1 MKFNSATLIVLTI
14 FLCCCSQQKETIID
28 EATAQNVMN
37 DVAARNKAYQPLT
50 ERDDTMM
57 QQVVVYYNK
66 YGTPNKRMEAYYLL
80 GSVYRDLHDAPKA
93 MEAFLDGINA
103 ADTTSKDCRYDILVR
118 LYGQRNDILCQQKL
132 YKQAAEEIL
141 MIDKYSLLAK
151 DTLYAMVAKWS
162 HLGMLYK
169 FEKYD
174 TVADGCW
181 RLLEE
186 CQSLGL
192 YNYAASQLCTSI
204 LANVEVGRIED
215 ARKLLSIYE
224 RDGGDVDTLTYV
236 STFPIYYYTK
246 GKVLTASGDLEQAEI
261 FFRRE
266 LTAQDWNNRQAAY
279 RGLHEVFQQRDIADS
294 AYKYAVLQCEAV
306 DSDYQEKVTE
316 NLQNLNKLYDYSRA
330 QEDSH
335 RKGVQLEQ
343 EQHRR
348 QRMWW
353 GGIVVL
359 IGGLFTF
366 YHLRM
371 QYRKRITDTELE
383 LERAN
388 MEQTE
393 MMLYVAELQDKL
405 RNTKDEYEREK
416 IMEELDNAKKDYD
429 NVRVVAKNLRRQYFS
444 NPLFRKMLLLIK
456 ERKIASDD
464 DYSMIELM
472 LQKEDE
478 SLMSRFYYTVP
489 RATKIEKEIFLL
501 RRMGMTKTE
510 IALLTAHAKNSIITA
525 IVRLYE
531 KERMHKPH
539 CSAEADEWLLSI

>member
-1 MKFNSATLIVLTI
+1 MKFNRFILIVLTI
-14 FLCCCSQQKETIID
+14 FICCCSPQKDSMFD
-28 EATAQNVMN
+28 EMTAQSIMN
-37 DVAARNKAYQPLT
+37 DVSTKNKAYQQLT

-57 QQVVVYYNK
+57 QRVVAYYDK
-66 YGTPNKRMEAYYLL
+66 HGSPNKRMEAYYLL

-93 MEAFLDGINA
+93 MEAFLNGISA
-103 ADTTSKDCRYDILVR
+103 ADTTSKDCRYDILAR
-118 LYGQRNDILCQQKL
+118 LYVQKCDILHKQSLHQQSIKNEKMVRK
-132 YKQAAEEIL
+132 YAIL
-141 MIDKYSLLAK
+141 AR
-151 DTLYAMVAKWS
+151 DTLLYIDSQWADLGKCYAFGDYQTIVD
-162 HLGMLYK
+162 
-169 FEKYD
+169 E
-174 TVADGCW
+174 CW
-181 RLLEE
+181 NVLEE
-186 CQSLGL
+186 SKRMGL
-192 YNYAASQLCTSI
+192 YSYGANHLCTSI
-204 LANVEVGRIED
+204 LANVEVGRVED
-215 ARKLLSIYE
+215 ARRLLSVYE
-224 RDGGDVDTLTYV
+224 RDGGDVDTLTYE

-246 GKVLTASGDLEQAEI
+246 GKVLAASGDLTQAEI
-261 FFRRE
+261 FFRKE
-266 LTAQDWNNRQAAY
+266 LKVQDWNNRQAAY
-279 RGLHEVFQQRDIADS
+279 RGLHEVFQQKGIVDS
-294 AYKYAVLQCEAV
+294 AYKYAMLQCEAV
-306 DSDYQEKVTE
+306 DSDYHEKVTE

-478 SLMSRFYYTVP
+478 SLMSRFYYTIP